1 MSSFSFSPVLRKLHV
16 TDESSLETKAG
27 MLIVGFERNG
37 FGDLRLVLLA
47 LLARLPK
54 AAFVEIDGIKENVGA
69 VSTSAEKLRS
79 KKQEETDAGRC
90 LIRLVNR
97 KIANVR
103 NNGTYVKGSVVLGTS
118 RIFITDGGVQPR
130 GDFVSVQN
138 GCARE
143 FPDILNDFLVLFQ
156 CDSFQ
161 VG

>member
-1 MSSFSFSPVLRKLHV
+1 LRKLHV
-16 TDESSLETKAG
+16 TGESSLETKAG
-27 MLIVGFERNG
+27 ILIVGFERNG

-54 AAFVEIDGIKENVGA
+54 AAFVEIDGIKENVRA

-118 RIFITDGGVQPR
+118 RIFVTDGGVQPR
-130 GDFVSVQN
+130 GDFVGVQN